1 MIWTRV
7 KGKTELW
14 YLESENYSGI
24 FRSLNGRDL
33 QYLEDNDFQLS
44 NSAQVSAL
52 VKRLELST
60 QSDLEDLE
68 LPEFNRVLKTLLK
81 NLVEKQIIQPETWLE
96 LVFIAGGKRF
106 EPSFEP
112 WLEVPIPVLL
122 VMSKIAG
129 KYLQSF

>member
-1 MIWTRV
+1 MIWARV

-24 FRSLNGRDL
+24 FRSLNGHDL
-33 QYLEDNDFQLS
+33 LYLEDNNFQLS
-44 NSAQVSAL
+44 NSAQVYAL
-52 VKRLELST
+52 IKRLELST
-60 QSDLEDLE
+60 KSDLEDLQ
-68 LPEFNRVLKTLLK
+68 LSEFNQVLKTLLK
-81 NLVEKQIIQPETWLE
+81 KLVEKQMLQPETWLE

-106 EPSFEP
+106 EPSYEP

-122 VMSKIAG
+122 GMSKIAE

>member
-14 YLESENYSGI
+14 YLKSENYSGI
-24 FRSLNGRDL
+24 FRSLNGHDI

-44 NSAQVSAL
+44 NSTQVYKLA
-52 VKRLELST
+52 KRLEIST
-60 QSDLEDLE
+60 QSDLEDLD
-68 LPEFNRVLKTLLK
+68 LPEFNQVLKILLK
-81 NLVEKQIIQPETWLE
+81 SLVEKQMLKPESWLE

-122 VMSKIAG
+122 GMSKIAE